1 LRLHDLRAH
10 PGSLDTW
17 GSGCSKSPEHDAD
30 HGETNEGSNGC
41 GVTFEIAS
49 QAAIAADP
57 GKGAFHNPSLGQD
70 LEAGRIR
77 SLHDLQPPCSC
88 APGDE
93 RHLRACVSAISKD
106 ALDERKHLS
115 RPTQQEEGSISVLN
129 ISRMHND
136 AQQEAQRVDQD
147 VPLAAFDLLAR
158 VVARRIERRPP
169 F

>member
-1 LRLHDLRAH
+1 
-10 PGSLDTW
+10 
-17 GSGCSKSPEHDAD
+17 
-30 HGETNEGSNGC
+30 
-41 GVTFEIAS
+41 
-49 QAAIAADP
+49 
-57 GKGAFHNPSLGQD
+57 
-70 LEAGRIR
+70 
-77 SLHDLQPPCSC
+77 
-88 APGDE
+88 
-93 RHLRACVSAISKD
+93 
-106 ALDERKHLS
+106 LS